1 MATMDNNAKPEVPQ
15 GRRRRRLIPVVDLR
29 FQLKYAG
36 LVAAVG
42 VACSSVCGLLLLESH
57 RENTSLLSLG
67 ASSVVVEEA
76 QRGDQIFMIYL
87 ILGIFLTG
95 LLLFGVGIL
104 ITHRMAGPLFLTQ
117 RYLTLL
123 AQGTHPDMRPIR
135 ARDEYRGFYEA
146 VCRACD
152 AMAARDRKYLREL
165 EDVLATIP
173 EERSDQAENEND
185 KARERLET
193 LRDQLRGMF
202 EQ

>member
-1 MATMDNNAKPEVPQ
+1 MPTTDNNVKPEVPQ
-15 GRRRRRLIPVVDLR
+15 GRRRRRLLPVVDLR

-42 VACSSVCGLLLLESH
+42 VICSSVCGLLLLESH

-67 ASSVVVEEA
+67 ASSVVIEEA
-76 QRGDQIFMIYL
+76 QRGDQIFMLYL
-87 ILGIFLTG
+87 VLGITLTG
-95 LLLFGVGIL
+95 ILLFGVGIL
-104 ITHRMAGPLFLTQ
+104 ITHRMAGPLFLTR
-117 RYLTLL
+117 RYLTML

-135 ARDEYRGFYEA
+135 ARDEYRTFYQT

-152 AMAARDRKYLREL
+152 ALAARDRKYLREL

-173 EERSDQAENEND
+173 DGENGEDESDIAQTR
-185 KARERLET
+185 KRLEA
-193 LRDQLRGMF
+193 LRDQLRSMF